1 MGVERVNPQAKIY
14 VKVTNSWFDPM
25 GETAAGRA
33 LIAAGCDV
41 IAQHCDTPS
50 PQVEAEKAGVW
61 GIGYNTDMGVD
72 APGAVLTSVLWR
84 WGAYYTSLL
93 QSLMDG
99 TFTAAPWYGSLK
111 DGIVDIAPLNNSI
124 IEKDWGSETLRVIE
138 GERRRIESGSF
149 DVFNGILETNDG
161 GRIGR
166 EGENLSDDEIRN
178 DIHWYYRNVFLQ

>member
-1 MGVERVNPQAKIY
+1 VEKVNPQAKIY
-14 VKVTNSWFDPM
+14 VRITNSWYDPM
-25 GETAAGRA
+25 GETTAARA

-41 IAQHCDTPS
+41 IAQHCDTPA
-50 PQVEAEKAGVW
+50 PQIEAERAGVW
-61 GIGYNTDMGVD
+61 GIGYNTDMSVD
-72 APGAVLTSVLWR
+72 APAAVITSVLWH

-111 DGIVDIAPLNNSI
+111 DGIVDIAPLNKSL
-124 IEKDWGSETLRVIE
+124 IEKEAETLRVIE
-138 GERRRIESGSF
+138 EERRRVESGSF
-149 DVFNGILETNDG
+149 DVFSGILETNDK

-178 DIHWYYRNVFLQ
+178 NIHWYYRNVFLHD